1 MFDKEQK
8 VYTSYF
14 ELHIRKVSNLHVC
27 IPCIKQ
33 EYVKKPAL
41 LSSHQPPTSADCKG
55 KDSIPATQ
63 REVRLRERGK
73 EVAIIAVLAGEG
85 GCDQPN

>member
-1 MFDKEQK
+1 M
-8 VYTSYF
+8 
-14 ELHIRKVSNLHVC
+14 LRKPLFYEVINL
-27 IPCIKQ
+27 PPLLT
-33 EYVKKPAL
+33 VKAKIL
-41 LSSHQPPTSADCKG
+41 
-55 KDSIPATQ
+55 PATQ